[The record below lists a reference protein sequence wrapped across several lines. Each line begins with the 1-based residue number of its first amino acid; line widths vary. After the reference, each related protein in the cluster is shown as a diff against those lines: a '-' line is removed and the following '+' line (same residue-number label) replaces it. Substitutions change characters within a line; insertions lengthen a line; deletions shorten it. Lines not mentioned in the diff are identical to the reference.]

1 MDLASTIRNL
11 IAQDKIKQAFDQL
24 LAPDSGLDADE
35 RNNIVLLSGRFK
47 SVKDRENMGIL
58 DFSQSRVERAQITA
72 ALLSITSS
80 LTEATE
86 PVVQTPKSVP
96 ESGHAAYRI
105 LFLSA
110 NPKDSGRLRLDL
122 ELREVEESLRRS
134 KYRDNYAIEKRF
146 AVRPIDLSRAMLE
159 VEPQIIHFSGHGVSL
174 KNDAAGASDRA
185 LFWEEEDSSIDDNAR
200 GGIALEGPDG
210 NTHIVKDQDLAGLF
224 RLFSDKIQCVLL
236 NACYSYNQAKAL
248 IEHVPY
254 VIGMNT
260 AVPDDTAIAFA
271 TSFYDALGA
280 GKGIEFAFEF
290 AKNSINLNGLSGAQI
305 PQLMKKG

>member
-11 IAQDKIKQAFDQL
+11 IAQDKIKQAFDHL
-24 LAPDSGLDADE
+24 LAPDSGLDADQ
-35 RNNIVLLSGRFK
+35 RNSIVLLSGRFK

-80 LTEATE
+80 LTEAQE
-86 PVVQTPKSVP
+86 PVVQTPKSAP
-96 ESGHAAYRI
+96 GAAAYRI
-105 LFLSA
+105 LFLAA

-122 ELREVEESLRRS
+122 ELREIEESIVRS
-134 KYRDNYAIEKRF
+134 RYRDNYAIEKRF

-185 LFWEEEDSSIDDNAR
+185 LFWEAEDSSIDDNAR

-248 IEHVPY
+248 IEYVPY

-290 AKNSINLNGLSGAQI
+290 AKSSINLNGLSGAQI